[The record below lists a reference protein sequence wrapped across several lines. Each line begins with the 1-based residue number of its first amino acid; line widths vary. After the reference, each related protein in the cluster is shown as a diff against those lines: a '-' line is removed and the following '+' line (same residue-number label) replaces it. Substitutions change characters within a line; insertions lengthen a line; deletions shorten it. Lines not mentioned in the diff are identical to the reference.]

1 MILEKYNLSEEL
13 HNSISVVIVA
23 SRQGQTTTAIGIPSR
38 NAVELFRQ
46 LQAPITN
53 KLVELFSLAE
63 TVIIDLDSISQDVV
77 RFYIKAIR
85 GNTSKFPFNTP
96 APDDTQKFLGLGFF
110 VDKTKEDVTQYKH
123 YYLEHETPFNL
134 HNYKFTPDRAFL
146 GEYTERESNGDSFTE
161 LASGVDTSSWKIQYS
176 ERIDVDQ
183 KYLIFKPRN
192 LTPARI

>member
-38 NAVELFRQ
+38 DAVELFRQ

-63 TVIIDLDSISQDVV
+63 TVIIDLDSISQNVV

-85 GNTSKFPFNTP
+85 GNKQVS
-96 APDDTQKFLGLGFF
+96 L
-110 VDKTKEDVTQYKH
+110 
-123 YYLEHETPFNL
+123 
-134 HNYKFTPDRAFL
+134 
-146 GEYTERESNGDSFTE
+146 
-161 LASGVDTSSWKIQYS
+161 
-176 ERIDVDQ
+176 
-183 KYLIFKPRN
+183 
-192 LTPARI
+192 

>member
-38 NAVELFRQ
+38 DAVELFRQ

-63 TVIIDLDSISQDVV
+63 TVIIDLDSISQNVV

-85 GNTSKFPFNTP
+85 GNTSKFPFNAP

-110 VDKTKEDVTQYKH
+110 VDKTKEEVTQYKH
-123 YYLEHETPFNL
+123 YYIEHENPFNL
-134 HNYKFTPDRAFL
+134 HNYKFSPDGAFL

-161 LASGVDTSSWKIQYS
+161 LASEVDTSSWKVQYS
-176 ERIDVDQ
+176 ERVDADQ
-183 KYLIFKPRN
+183 KYLILKPKN
-192 LTPARI
+192 LTPARV